1 MSFIWD
7 KLMRPAA
14 FALDAEKAHEFGMS
28 AFKNGLASPFY
39 VADSSFGISPIEL
52 FGLKFANPLGIA
64 AGFDKNGVVVDQ
76 LASLGF
82 GFVEVGT
89 VTLKPQPG
97 NPKPRMFRIPE
108 SKALIN
114 RLGFNNAGAD
124 AVVTNLKK
132 LKRKC
137 VVGVNIGKNKEVPN
151 EEAIENYLATF
162 ELVHGVAEYVTVNVS
177 SPNTP
182 GLRDLQNTKSL
193 DELVAAVQTK
203 NRKLGEKPLLVKIA
217 PDLADDDI
225 DEITDVC
232 IAHGCAGIIATNTT
246 ISRDGIDSLIAN
258 ESGGLSGQPLQKR
271 SNEVI
276 SRIFRRASGKL
287 AVVGVGGV
295 FDANDAFEKIAAGA
309 SLVQAYTGF
318 VYGGP
323 TFAAD
328 VNHGLVRILNAR
340 GFSSV
345 SDAVGIDV

>member
-1 MSFIWD
+1 
-7 KLMRPAA
+7 MRPAA
-14 FALDAEKAHEFGMS
+14 FALDAEKAHELGMS
-28 AFKNGLASPFY
+28 AMKNGLASPFY
-39 VADSSFGISPIEL
+39 VSDPSFGMSPVEL
-52 FGLKFANPLGIA
+52 FGTKFANPLGVA
-64 AGFDKNGVVVDQ
+64 AGFDKNGVVVEQ

-82 GFVEVGT
+82 GSVEVGT
-89 VTLKPQPG
+89 VTLNPQPG

-124 AVVTNLKK
+124 AVAEHLKK
-132 LKRKC
+132 ISRKC
-137 VVGVNIGKNKEVPN
+137 VVGVNIGKNKDVPN

-162 ELVHGVAEYVTVNVS
+162 DLIYGVADYVTVNVS

-193 DELVAAVQTK
+193 DELVAAIQAK
-203 NRKLGEKPLLVKIA
+203 NRELSEKPLLVKIA
-217 PDLADDDI
+217 PDLADEDV

-232 IAHGCAGIIATNTT
+232 IANGCAGIIATNTT
-246 ISRDGIDSLIAN
+246 ISREGIDSPIAN
-258 ESGGLSGQPLQKR
+258 ETGGLSGQPLQKR

-276 SRIFRRASGKL
+276 SRIFRRANEKL
-287 AVVGVGGV
+287 AVVGVGGI
-295 FDANDAFEKIAAGA
+295 FDANDAFEKIASGA

-328 VNHGLVRILNAR
+328 VNQGLVRILNAR

-345 SDAVGIDV
+345 SDAVGIDA